1 MRLHVQTDQV
11 LASTVGGRLQTLRLK
26 RNISLE
32 TVAENAAISRQTL
45 HLLLNQGKGTL
56 INLIAV
62 MRALGELERL
72 SSLLEEVRPS
82 PLQIIQMEGKKRRR
96 ASGRRGV
103 SNQAES
109 TDSSKGKNN
118 DW

>member
-1 MRLHVQTDQV
+1 MRFRVQTDQV
-11 LASTVGGRLQTLRLK
+11 LALTVGERLKTLRLK

-62 MRALGELERL
+62 LRAIGELERL
-72 SSLLEEVRPS
+72 SSLMEEVRPS
-82 PLQIIQMEGKKRRR
+82 PLQIIKMEGKKRRR
-96 ASGRRGV
+96 ASGTRGA
-103 SNQAES
+103 SS
-109 TDSSKGKNN
+109 TAARGGVRLPSA